1 MLKSDT
7 MRAIFS
13 PRMLV
18 AFAMGFASGLPLL
31 LTGSV
36 LQAWMKEEGVDL
48 GTIGLF
54 ALVGLPYTL
63 KFLWAP
69 VLDRYTLPLFGRRR
83 GWLLVVQVCLML
95 SIIGLGLTQPAASPW
110 VVALIALLV
119 TFFSASQDIV
129 VDAYRREDLTDRE
142 LGLGSSLYVSGYRVG
157 LLVTGGGGLILAE
170 WLPFETVYLLFG
182 LAMFIGILTTLWAPE
197 PPTTHGTPKSL
208 REAVVYPFLEYFA
221 RPDALWFLAF
231 ILLYKIGDV
240 MATAISTPFYLELG
254 FSKGEIGAV
263 VKLFGFWATVGGG
276 ILGGIVMLRTG
287 IYLALWYFGFL
298 QMVTILGFVALALIG
313 YSLPALAVVIA
324 AENLTGGMG
333 TTAYVAFMASLT
345 DRRFTATQYALL
357 TSLMGIPRVLASAP
371 TGYLAEGMGWVGF
384 FLFCTLAAVPGMLIL
399 FHFKSWGAAE
409 NSGGRAAVA
418 AANG

>member
-1 MLKSDT
+1 MFKSDT
-7 MRAIFS
+7 LRTIFS

-18 AFAMGFASGLPLL
+18 AFAMGFSSGMPLL

-69 VLDRYTLPLFGRRR
+69 VLDRYTLPLLGRRR
-83 GWLLVVQVCLML
+83 GWLLVMQVALML
-95 SIIGLGLTQPAASPW
+95 AIIGLGLTQPATNAW
-110 VVALIALLV
+110 LVALIALLV

-157 LLVTGGGGLILAE
+157 LLVTGGGGLILAD

-182 LAMFIGILTTLWAPE
+182 LTMLLGIVTTLWAPE
-197 PPTTHGTPKSL
+197 PPAVHGTPGSL
-208 REAVVYPFLEYFA
+208 REAVVQPFLEYFA
-221 RPDALWFLAF
+221 RPDAFWFLAF

-276 ILGGIVMLRTG
+276 ILGGVIMLRTG
-287 IYLALWYFGFL
+287 IYRALWYFGFL
-298 QMVTILGFVALALIG
+298 QMVTILGFAALAMIG
-313 YSLPALAVVIA
+313 YSLPALAAVIA

-345 DRRFTATQYALL
+345 DKRFTATQYALL

-371 TGYLAEGMGWVGF
+371 TGYLAEWLGWVGF

-399 FHFKSWGAAE
+399 FHFKAWGSAAT
-409 NSGGRAAVA
+409 NGGWAVGDGLKA
-418 AANG
+418 